1 MWKKHD
7 KILLLAKT
15 KLSIIEALISRD
27 LIDSYIGHDEF
38 VSVNNV
44 LKEYYDMK
52 GEIKNITISTV
63 HPRF

>member
-15 KLSIIEALISRD
+15 KLSIIEVLIFRD